1 MEAMEVA
8 MEVAIN
14 ECTVGVSNDEGG
26 NILNV
31 LLVFLMMEV
40 AVHLMYCRCF

>member
-1 MEAMEVA
+1 M

-14 ECTVGVSNDEGG
+14 ECTVGVSNDGG
-26 NILNV
+26 GDTFNV

-40 AVHLMYCRCF
+40 AIY